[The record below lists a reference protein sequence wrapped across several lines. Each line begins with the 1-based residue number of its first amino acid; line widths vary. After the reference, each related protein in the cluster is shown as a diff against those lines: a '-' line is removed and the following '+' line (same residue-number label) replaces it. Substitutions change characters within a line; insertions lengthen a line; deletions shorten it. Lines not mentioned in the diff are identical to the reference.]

1 MQEVPHHVC
10 KCRLFLMNILIRI
23 VCVHLAVH
31 IFRITASYSW
41 DTKYYFVQLRNTLFI
56 VYTHHF
62 SVVHTLGFSAA
73 REQEA
78 SLNTVQYLTF
88 DLWDNKLGI
97 ATSVPLLTESLLLV
111 GDDSTTFQGV

>member
-41 DTKYYFVQLRNTLFI
+41 DTKVYFVQLRNTLFI

-62 SVVHTLGFSAA
+62 SVVHTWVLGRSRTGGKFKHCPVF
-73 REQEA
+73 
-78 SLNTVQYLTF
+78 NF
-88 DLWDNKLGI
+88 
-97 ATSVPLLTESLLLV
+97 
-111 GDDSTTFQGV
+111 